1 MFSVLTSVHMSMST
15 YLHPTPPAEAQI
27 VTLGIKGTNYFLSCY
42 KDGEVPTLR
51 LEVKTYPM

>member
-1 MFSVLTSVHMSMST
+1 MLSVLTSVHMSMAT
-15 YLHPTPPAEAQI
+15 YLHNTPPDQAQI

-51 LEVKTYPM
+51 LEVKTYSM